1 MKNLARMIFRF
12 LAGQILRRYQPTVI
26 AIAGSV
32 GKTATKEAISA
43 ALSTSGRTVRKTSG
57 NFNAEIGVPV
67 TIIVGGQARQHWWQ
81 WLSVI
86 GAGLNWLTTNKA
98 YPQTLV
104 LELAADKPGD
114 LQPLLDL
121 THPQIGV
128 LTSTAPEHLEFFGD
142 ADGVVAEESLIVRTL
157 PAHACAVVNI
167 DDERNAAMIAKLP
180 ARVVTYGW
188 HQAATV
194 RAESATMTR
203 NAHGLPDGMVV
214 KVAVDGSVIPVAMPG
229 VIGRHQALP
238 LLAALAVA
246 KALGEDVMSAI
257 KSFSGYQ
264 PPPGRMRLL
273 AGVEGSLLIDDSY
286 NASPE
291 AMAAALTTLFDLE
304 VPGKKYAILGQMS
317 ELGTAA
323 VDWHERIGRMIIP
336 KTMTELITVGP
347 LAEKIGLAAITAG
360 FPNTRVHNVPDA
372 ASATAILR
380 PKLTNGDVVLLKG
393 SRYAARLERAAHI
406 LLANPQTD
414 STKLVGG
421 GG

>member
-1 MKNLARMIFRF
+1 MKHFARTIFRF
-12 LAGQILRRYQPTVI
+12 LAGQILRRYHPTVI

-32 GKTATKEAISA
+32 GKTATKEAIA
-43 ALSTSGRTVRKTSG
+43 AVLATSERMVRKTSG

-67 TIIVGGQARQHWWQ
+67 TIIVGGQARHHWWQ
-81 WLSVI
+81 WVGVI
-86 GAGLNWLTTNKA
+86 GTGLNWLTTNKP
-98 YPQTLV
+98 YPRVLV

-121 THPQIGV
+121 AHPQIGV

-157 PAHACAVVNI
+157 PPDAHAVVNI
-167 DDERNAAMIAKLP
+167 DDERNAAMLAKLK
-180 ARVVTYGW
+180 AHVISYGW
-188 HQAATV
+188 HSAATV
-194 RAESATMTR
+194 RAVSATMIR

-246 KALGEDVMSAI
+246 KALGDDIMSAI
-257 KSFSGYQ
+257 KSFSGWQ
-264 PPPGRMRLL
+264 PSPGRMRLL
-273 AGVEGSLLIDDSY
+273 SGVEGSLLIDDSY

-336 KTMTELITVGP
+336 KTITELVTVGP
-347 LAEKIGLAAITAG
+347 LATKIGEAAITAG
-360 FPNTRVHNVPDA
+360 FPNTRVHNVTDA
-372 ASATAILR
+372 GSAAAILR
-380 PKLTNGDVVLLKG
+380 PKLTSGDVVLLKG
-393 SRYAARLERAAHI
+393 SRYAARLERAVRI

-414 STKLVGG
+414 SAKLVGG
-421 GG
+421 GE